1 MEQKFPSLRTREVS
15 LGKWKGNRVDFVV
28 IPNLRRLACVADQDL
43 TRRVIVDGVEGKVYD
58 EVIKLFF
65 DSPKSLK
72 ALVVQNKEF
81 FRVEMKIL
89 EMDKVQL

>member
-1 MEQKFPSLRTREVS
+1 M
-15 LGKWKGNRVDFVV
+15 
-28 IPNLRRLACVADQDL
+28 ADQDL